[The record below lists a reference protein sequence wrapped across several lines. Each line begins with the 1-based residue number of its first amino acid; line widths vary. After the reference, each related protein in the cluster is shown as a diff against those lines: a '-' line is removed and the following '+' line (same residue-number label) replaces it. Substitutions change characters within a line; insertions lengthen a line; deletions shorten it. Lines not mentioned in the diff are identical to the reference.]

1 MSQPPPSLPF
11 LSGLQLPESHNIRIH
26 MSDMKVKKFVSK
38 ALEVNLA
45 VTRGRIEITP
55 EHQWFLAL
63 SRSHFGIHK
72 RAEELM
78 NEYHHPYANP
88 ELVVDLLRKITLD
101 DLWFYLSLPE
111 HERSLETLLEMFDA
125 LLKLPLPDQQ
135 QERCFQT
142 LLEFADALHRQK
154 KYPRRIMDM
163 VITTIQD
170 NLPGNDYILVRSS
183 GFMKERLKLLSED
196 PSYSGPVFTM
206 LRQALEKNIDFWEKS
221 ASIESWLANKKSLFR
236 SDMSARIA
244 SVGRPFFVELR
255 KQLSAAATWE
265 ELRQVPDFTG
275 IANRFRSCM
284 EEEEP
289 ALDRIYYLFYLLG
302 LPGMAHLKDHL
313 LWDLNRMLRIVKSAC
328 NEKELTTFLE
338 KIFHLFE
345 AQKAG
350 HMGTLLDCILT
361 LGKEVIDLGN
371 QTIINHFTD
380 RLIAFGFVPGN
391 VFGINQDWQVCID
404 KNHVKNIRVWME
416 LIECSPHRMLKL
428 HSALIVNLR
437 VRGIFISDTDL
448 FQRDITRL
456 LNSDIALSYKMVKQL
471 ARIFPVYYNEIGA
484 EGELRDITTKM
495 DEVSFRQDR
504 LIHFLRKQV
513 HTESNNTHIE
523 LARRIIRF
531 WYDGNTA
538 PLRDIIPQD
547 VFLSLRNSGE
557 WFEPVHCIVTSLCA
571 AYGVEPEDLLDRD
584 NLVPAKHLK
593 GQPKRDQVRF
603 KGLVDIY
610 KLLKTKYT
618 LDYHNIIPVMK
629 QLHIFPDEEI
639 EEFGKQLEEDNTEA
653 ALRRVYYFMEQLRE
667 IILNPEKTEACEDIY
682 HKRHI
687 AAGIPS
693 MYGKY
698 HEPKFEALGLTFRL
712 ERLAVALMT
721 QLIGQINMNYITA
734 KSLRRIARII
744 ELFRHGLLLDGISN
758 QGFDSNLKMFQYSLT
773 SASFTLDQFVNL
785 FQFMAQNIG
794 EIINEYFL
802 RNFDNPLKIVAQQ
815 QSRQT
820 RAAGEMDLQEV
831 HRISEKFYREVL
843 SSAFLVQQMD
853 NFISDVLNTLR
864 TMVESLTPEDLRNI
878 MSFDPDLIISPI
890 YRITPEMD
898 NQIFLGAKAYFLKQ
912 LYADQFPIPPGFVLT
927 TELFRHRRAILR
939 HPELTAEIEEL
950 VRQKLAE
957 LEEITGKKLG
967 DPENPLLFSVRSGT
981 AISMPGAMDT
991 YLNVGMNDRVA
1002 EGLSRKP
1009 EMGWTAWDCYRR
1021 FLQGWGMAHG
1031 IPRDEFDRR
1040 MSHFKHLYQ
1049 VARKVQFTES
1059 QMRELTF
1066 SYRDLLKEHKV
1077 HVEQDPFRQI
1087 MQAIL
1092 STMDSWYTERAKTYR
1107 RHLQIAEEWGTAVI
1121 VQQMVLG
1128 NLGSDSGTGV
1138 VFTRDPQEDKPGV
1151 SLYGDFTL
1159 YSQGEDVVSGLV
1171 HTLPISEKQRKSIPG
1186 NIRISLEKDFPAV
1199 YGELLHRSKQLV
1211 DTFGFNH
1218 QELEFTFE
1226 SPRKEDFYILQTRDY
1241 TTSQPEKLCVFAA
1254 DQKSMQFLGSGI
1266 GIGGGAMN
1274 GVLVFDREDLGSAA
1288 TAFPGKKKIL
1298 VRPDTV
1304 PDDID
1309 MIFECDGLL
1318 TARGGATSHAAV
1330 TAARLGKICIV
1341 NCKVLQVVETEKK
1354 CFISDTELQLG
1365 DEIAIDGRL
1374 GNIYRGNYPVEYT
1387 ESY

>member
-1 MSQPPPSLPF
+1 
-11 LSGLQLPESHNIRIH
+11 
-26 MSDMKVKKFVSK
+26 MSDMKMKKFVSK

-55 EHQWFLAL
+55 EHQWFLTL

-78 NEYHHPYANP
+78 NEYHHPYTNP

-111 HERSLETLLEMFDA
+111 HDKAMETLLEMFDA
-125 LLKLPLPDQQ
+125 LLRLPLPDQQ

-142 LLEFADALHRQK
+142 LLEFADALYRQK
-154 KYPRRIMDM
+154 KFPRTIMDR
-163 VITTIQD
+163 VITTLQE
-170 NLPGNDYILVRSS
+170 NLPGNSYILVRSS

-196 PSYSGPVFTM
+196 PGYSGAVFTM
-206 LRQALEKNIDFWEKS
+206 LRQALETNIDFWEKS
-221 ASIESWLANKKSLFR
+221 TAIESWLANKKSLFR

-244 SVGRPFFVELR
+244 HVGRPFFVELR
-255 KQLSAAATWE
+255 KQLTDAATWE

-284 EEEEP
+284 DEEEP

-328 NEKELTTFLE
+328 SEKELLTFLE
-338 KIFHLFE
+338 RIFHLFE
-345 AQKAG
+345 SQKTG

-371 QTIINHFTD
+371 PTVITNFTD

-391 VFGINQDWQVCID
+391 IFGINQDWQVCID
-404 KNHVKNIRVWME
+404 KNHIKNIRVWME
-416 LIECSPHRMLKL
+416 LIECAPQKMLKL
-428 HSALIVNLR
+428 LSALIVNLR

-456 LNSDIALSYKMVKQL
+456 LNSDITPIYKMIKQL

-484 EGELRDITTKM
+484 EGELRDITTKI
-495 DEVSFRQDR
+495 DEVAFRQDR

-523 LARRIIRF
+523 LTRRIVRF
-531 WYDGNTA
+531 WQDGNTEA
-538 PLRDIIPQD
+538 LRDIIPQD
-547 VFLSLRNSGE
+547 VFLTLRNSGE
-557 WFEPVHCIVTSLCA
+557 WFDPVHGLVSTLCA
-571 AYGVEPEDLLDRD
+571 AYDLEPEELLERADL
-584 NLVPAKHLK
+584 NLSKHFK
-593 GQPKRDQVRF
+593 GYLKRDQVRF
-603 KGLVDIY
+603 KGLVDLY
-610 KLLKTKYT
+610 RLLKTKYT
-618 LDYHNIIPVMK
+618 LDYHNIVPVMK

-639 EEFGKQLEEDNTEA
+639 EEFRKQLDEGNTEA
-653 ALRRVYYFMEQLRE
+653 ALRRVYYFMERLRE
-667 IILNPEKTEACEDIY
+667 IILDPQKSEACEDIY

-698 HEPKFEALGLTFRL
+698 HEAKFEAMGLTFRL
-712 ERLAVALMT
+712 ERLASVLMT
-721 QLIGQINMNYITA
+721 RLIGQINMSYITA

-773 SASFTLDQFVNL
+773 SASFTLEQFVNL
-785 FQFMAQNIG
+785 FQFMAQNIR

-802 RNFDNPLKIVAQQ
+802 RNFDNPLKTVTLQ
-815 QSRQT
+815 QT
-820 RAAGEMDLQEV
+820 RQHRVSGPMDQQEV

-843 SSAFLVQQMD
+843 TSAFLVQQLD

-864 TMVESLTPEDLRNI
+864 TMVGNLTPEVLHNI

-890 YRITPEMD
+890 YRGTPEMD

-912 LYADQFPIPPGFVLT
+912 LYARNFPIPPGFVLT
-927 TELFRHRRAILR
+927 TELFRHRKAIQR
-939 HPELTAEIEEL
+939 HPELTIEIEEL
-950 VRQKLAE
+950 VRQKIIE

-967 DPENPLLFSVRSGT
+967 DTDNPLLFSVRSGT

-1002 EGLSRKP
+1002 ESLSRKP
-1009 EMGWTAWDCYRR
+1009 DMGWTAWDCYRR

-1040 MSHFKHLYQ
+1040 ISHYKHLYQ

-1059 QMRELTF
+1059 QMREITF
-1066 SYRDLLKEHKV
+1066 SYGDLLKEHRV

-1138 VFTRDPQEDKPGV
+1138 LFTRDPLEDKPGV

-1159 YSQGEDVVSGLV
+1159 FSQGEDVVSGLV
-1171 HTLPISEKQRKSIPG
+1171 HTLPISEKQRKSTPG
-1186 NIRISLEKDFPAV
+1186 NIKTSLEKDFPEV
-1199 YGELLHRSKQLV
+1199 YLELLNRSKHLV
-1211 DTFGFNH
+1211 ESCGFNH

-1226 SPRKEDFYILQTRDY
+1226 SPRKEDLYILQTRDY
-1241 TTSQPEKLCVFAA
+1241 ATSQPEKLCVFAT

-1274 GVLVFDREDLGSAA
+1274 GVIVFDREDLENAA
-1288 TAFPGKKKIL
+1288 VNFPGMKKIL

-1354 CFISDTELQLG
+1354 CFISGMELGLG
-1365 DEIAIDGRL
+1365 EEIAIDGRL

-1387 ESY
+1387 VSY